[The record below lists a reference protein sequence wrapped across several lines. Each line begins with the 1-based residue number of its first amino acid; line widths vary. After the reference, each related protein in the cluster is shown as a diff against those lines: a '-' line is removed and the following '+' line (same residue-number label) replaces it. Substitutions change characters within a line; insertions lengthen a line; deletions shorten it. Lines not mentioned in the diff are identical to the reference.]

1 MKDISVVIPLY
12 NLEKYIERAIYSVLN
27 QKILPKEIIVV
38 NDGST
43 DNGAE
48 IVRNMQN
55 PLIHLINQPN
65 QGVAVA
71 RNKGIEEAK
80 GEFIAFLDGDDEWME
95 NHLEVI
101 CQLIKNYPECDIY
114 ATSFYFVKN
123 EIKAG
128 LVQPQLNPQY
138 LFKEYD
144 GVIDDYYGLISKSI
158 NLPFNSDTIV
168 IKKSIIPKAGEFPL
182 GVKTGEDIYYW
193 AKLYA
198 FGDIAYS
205 KIPTAYY
212 YIGVQGKPS
221 RFRINNLGD
230 VLCDNL
236 IDVAS
241 HRKHVKKFVA
251 FWYKNRMVCALLL
264 PSYTLALKMFFRA
277 VKLDPLEKKI
287 YISLFKSL
295 LSTFKVN
302 KHKK

>member
-27 QKILPKEIIVV
+27 QTILPKEIIVV

-123 EIKAG
+123 EI
-128 LVQPQLNPQY
+128 
-138 LFKEYD
+138 
-144 GVIDDYYGLISKSI
+144 S
-158 NLPFNSDTIV
+158 
-168 IKKSIIPKAGEFPL
+168 
-182 GVKTGEDIYYW
+182 
-193 AKLYA
+193 
-198 FGDIAYS
+198 
-205 KIPTAYY
+205 
-212 YIGVQGKPS
+212 
-221 RFRINNLGD
+221 
-230 VLCDNL
+230 
-236 IDVAS
+236 
-241 HRKHVKKFVA
+241 
-251 FWYKNRMVCALLL
+251 
-264 PSYTLALKMFFRA
+264 
-277 VKLDPLEKKI
+277 
-287 YISLFKSL
+287 SL
-295 LSTFKVN
+295 
-302 KHKK
+302 